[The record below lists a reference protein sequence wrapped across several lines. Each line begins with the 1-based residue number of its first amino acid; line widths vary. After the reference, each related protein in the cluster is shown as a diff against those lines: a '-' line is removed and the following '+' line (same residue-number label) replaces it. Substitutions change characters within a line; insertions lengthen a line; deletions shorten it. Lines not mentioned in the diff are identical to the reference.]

1 MPSTL
6 KYKHKQ
12 LLASLKDIEET
23 KTDTSTEQRKLDD
36 FKKQL
41 EQSLSTHNNEIEEL
55 ESRLAS
61 IQSSLVAKITAAKRE
76 RDSKSQW
83 FKNHIERLDKEI
95 DVKKNPKK
103 SLRYKQLSLKIE
115 EVREEMLSVRKNNL
129 DRGESL
135 QPFEEEWY
143 REGGFETLKLSLKDY
158 QDNKYRLQEEEK
170 ERLAE
175 IAERERKE
183 RASRP
188 KQQKQVKKKQQLP
201 LSEEETWAICK
212 DVLNDIIN
220 EIISVTAKN

>member
-12 LLASLKDIEET
+12 LLASLKDIEDT
-23 KTDTSTEQRKLDD
+23 KTDTSEEERKLLN
-36 FKKQL
+36 FTKQL
-41 EQSLSTHNNEIEEL
+41 EQSTSKHDNDIEEL
-55 ESRLAS
+55 KTRLAS
-61 IQSSLVAKITAAKRE
+61 LQTKLATAEREKQVAILWHR
-76 RDSKSQW
+76 
-83 FKNHIERLDKEI
+83 NHIEKIQTEI
-95 DVKKNPKK
+95 EVKKNPKK

-188 KQQKQVKKKQQLP
+188 KQQKQVQKRQQLP

-220 EIISVTAKN
+220 EIISANAKN